1 MKRIA
6 IAVCV
11 VVLVMAV
18 AVIAQ
23 TQAQPTSGSV
33 EQELIKLEQD
43 WANALVKA
51 DLAFLEGTLA
61 DDYISTDSEG
71 TVGNRTQEIETM
83 KSGDYVLI
91 STVLDNFKVHVYGD
105 AAVYFGRSTDKA
117 QFKDKDISGQY
128 QWTDTWV
135 KRDGRWQCVASHG
148 SRIAQK

>member
-6 IAVCV
+6 VAVCA
-11 VVLVMAV
+11 VVLVFAV
-18 AVIAQ
+18 AIIAQ
-23 TQAQPTSGSV
+23 TPAQPTSGSV

-51 DLAFLEGTLA
+51 DLAWLDRILA

-71 TVGNRTQEIETM
+71 IVGNKAQEIATM

-91 STVLDNFKVHVYGD
+91 STVLDNFKVHVYGV

-117 QFKDKDISGQY
+117 QFKNKDISGQY

>member
-6 IAVCV
+6 IAVYV
-11 VVLVMAV
+11 VVLILAV
-18 AVIAQ
+18 AAWTQ
-23 TQAQPTSGSV
+23 TAVQPTSGSV

-43 WANALVKA
+43 WANALIKA

-71 TVGNRTQEIETM
+71 TVGNKAQEIATM
-83 KSGDYVLI
+83 RSGDYVLI
-91 STVLDNFKVHVYGD
+91 STVLDNFKVHVYGV

-117 QFKDKDISGQY
+117 QFKGKDISGQY

>member
-6 IAVCV
+6 IAVCMV
-11 VVLVMAV
+11 ILVSAV
-18 AVIAQ
+18 TIIAQ
-23 TQAQPTSGSV
+23 TPVQPKSGSV
-33 EQELIKLEQD
+33 EQELMKLEQD

-71 TVGNRTQEIETM
+71 TVGNKTQEIATI

-91 STVLDNFKVHVYGD
+91 STVLDNFKVHAYGD
-105 AAVYFGRSTDKA
+105 AAVYSGRSTDKA

-135 KRDGRWQCVASHG
+135 KRGGRWQCVASHG
-148 SRIAQK
+148 SRIAQN

>member
-11 VVLVMAV
+11 VVLVFAV
-18 AVIAQ
+18 AALAQ
-23 TQAQPTSGSV
+23 TPAQPTSGSV

>member
-11 VVLVMAV
+11 VILVLVV

-23 TQAQPTSGSV
+23 TPAQSKSGSV
-33 EQELIKLEQD
+33 EQELIKLEKD

-51 DLAFLEGTLA
+51 DLAFIEGTLA

-71 TVGNRTQEIETM
+71 SVGTKNQEIATL

-105 AAVYFGRSTDKA
+105 AAVYSGRSTDKA
-117 QFKDKDISGQY
+117 QFKGKDISGRY

-135 KRDGRWQCVASHG
+135 KRGGCWQCVASHG